1 MIKLTHF
8 RIAKFTPTKIGTNIT
23 IEILS
28 EDLPLE
34 VRNEIEKLWKDGN
47 SLAGMMQEIEIGE
60 KKEVPISKLAGDL
73 HFIME
78 KYCEKSGINFEEYNK
93 KYKQD
98 KGVKHKHDLTRHQ
111 IVQDIERF
119 KAGIQFE

>member
-23 IEILS
+23 IEVLS

-47 SLAGMMQEIEIGE
+47 SLAGMMQEIEVGE
-60 KKEVPISKLAGDL
+60 KKETPISKLAGDL
-73 HFIME
+73 HFTME
-78 KYCEKSGINFEEYNK
+78 RYCEKSGINFEEYNK
-93 KYKQD
+93 KYKMDNKVQ
-98 KGVKHKHDLTRHQ
+98 HKHDLSRE
-111 IVQDIERF
+111 ILVRDIERF

>member
-34 VRNEIEKLWKDGN
+34 HRNQIEKLWKDGN
-47 SLAGMMQEIEIGE
+47 ALA
-60 KKEVPISKLAGDL
+60 
-73 HFIME
+73 
-78 KYCEKSGINFEEYNK
+78 
-93 KYKQD
+93 
-98 KGVKHKHDLTRHQ
+98 
-111 IVQDIERF
+111 
-119 KAGIQFE
+119 